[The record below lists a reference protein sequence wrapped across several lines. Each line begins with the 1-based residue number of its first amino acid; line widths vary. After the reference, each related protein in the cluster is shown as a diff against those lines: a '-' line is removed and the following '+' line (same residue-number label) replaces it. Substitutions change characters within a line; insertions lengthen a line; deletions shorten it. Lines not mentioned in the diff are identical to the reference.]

1 MRPARLVGISPG
13 AKGRRAVGH
22 HRSFHRSSCRRIS
35 VGRNAPGVCRRT
47 SRRHR
52 RPQIGRFAPAPFYKR
67 HSLLGHFLSAL
78 LRNAENAPIGQRGCA
93 PLDTP
98 CAFLGAQ
105 GFFVWKVINLADLPG
120 WVKKSPRV
128 RGGFFSVLV
137 NCDILERCR
146 ELLLKYLYKI

>member
-98 CAFLGAQ
+98 CGGSYYQ
-105 GFFVWKVINLADLPG
+105 TINHLKLLPL
-120 WVKKSPRV
+120 WAMLYCISKKRPV
-128 RGGFFSVLV
+128 RTPP
-137 NCDILERCR
+137 CR
-146 ELLLKYLYKI
+146 DTSSGE